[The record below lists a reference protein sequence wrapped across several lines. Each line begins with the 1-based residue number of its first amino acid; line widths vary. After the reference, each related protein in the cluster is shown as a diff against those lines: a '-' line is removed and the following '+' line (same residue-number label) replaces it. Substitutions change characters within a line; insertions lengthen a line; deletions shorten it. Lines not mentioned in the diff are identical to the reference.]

1 MIHWKNLSSGDYVET
16 ILYKV
21 FSTLSSSSS
30 VSNLCELLGDE
41 EEIIKGAIS
50 TLNRFGFIEKYT
62 EIDMELGNEIPSG
75 SDNDDFQI
83 PASPTP
89 AEKGIVWLN
98 LVSAYNIVF
107 KRHYHLW
114 DPSINLKN
122 LLFKTMYSFNL

>member
-62 EIDMELGNEIPSG
+62 EIDMELGNELPSG

-89 AEKGIVWLN
+89 AEKGIVW
-98 LVSAYNIVF
+98 VKIVV
-107 KRHYHLW
+107 
-114 DPSINLKN
+114 P
-122 LLFKTMYSFNL
+122 

>member
-98 LVSAYNIVF
+98 LVSAHTHCF
-107 KRHYHLW
+107 QAALPPLGPKHQFEK
-114 DPSINLKN
+114 PSIQN
-122 LLFKTMYSFNL
+122 YV